1 MGWTWAL
8 RITAAALV
16 AIAVVIGV
24 VVQSHARVTR
34 SAVLAE
40 HVYATR
46 SGQQADVTLPDGSRA
61 ILAPATT
68 LRVTTSGATQGTV
81 VDIDGEAIFRVARH
95 VRTPFDVRTR
105 SATTHVLG
113 TEFSVR
119 EYASDRV
126 ARVVVSEGRVSLR
139 GLKDPTV
146 AGAVMAANTV
156 GLVDDSGHIDI
167 TPHVTAKDYTA
178 WTTGELVFLRTP
190 TRQIVADLARA
201 YGVDIRV
208 VDSTLAEHTVTWSV
222 PIRWM
227 TLAGALEALTD
238 VIDAHVVRSGNTI
251 TIVPGRTSLARPRHR
266 DSLTMQE
273 HTYGR

>member
-1 MGWTWAL
+1 M
-8 RITAAALV
+8 AAALV
-16 AIAVVIGV
+16 AVAVVIGV
-24 VVQSHARVTR
+24 VVRSRARVTL
-34 SAVLAE
+34 SAALTE
-40 HVYATR
+40 QVYTTR
-46 SGQQADVTLPDGSRA
+46 GGQQVDVTLPDGSRA
-61 ILAPATT
+61 TLAPATT
-68 LRVTTSGATQGTV
+68 LRVMTSAITQGTI
-81 VDIDGEAIFRVARH
+81 VDIDGEAIFRVAHH
-95 VRTPFDVRTR
+95 VRAPFEVRTR

-113 TEFSVR
+113 TEFSMR
-119 EYASDRV
+119 QYASDRV

-146 AGAVMAANTV
+146 VGAVMAANTM
-156 GLVDDSGHIDI
+156 GLVDDSGHIDV
-167 TPHVTAKDYTA
+167 TPHVVVKDYTA

-190 TRQIVADLARA
+190 TRQIVADLGRA

-222 PIRWM
+222 PVQRV

-238 VIDAHVVRSGNTI
+238 VIGAHVVRSGNTI
-251 TIVPGRTSLARPRHR
+251 TVVPGRTSLARPRHR